1 MSNRS
6 ENTSTTS
13 SYYSGVSYGSND
25 NTSTT
30 NSYGSEGD
38 GIRFNNVFLLG
49 VKQNNLSFDG
59 LPTLSVKK
67 EYSITGN
74 LIDLQNDN
82 GVKNILQEGSEVFAK
97 IIESTQDIY
106 INELLIE
113 DASIQS
119 FSATGDHIKTAEYTA
134 TISSSKEST
143 LSSISLS
150 QNKDSQLEFAGN
162 NVGITDKDLKYL
174 ENLNESFSFSSDD
187 SGEVTV
193 NHNISCRFRNR
204 KALIFNKNITDKF
217 YEQEASKS
225 LQKESFLKNKGKG
238 ALIIHANNQYSINLT
253 LNEIC
258 LRDDGTA
265 GNYMLYFDYLGQKGA
280 QELWQDITIT
290 VGNSSDLENS
300 QVSKVV
306 NANAGR
312 YHIEFSSKKI
322 ISGEDL
328 PQGETPLQIQGGT
341 GLDSYFNNFK
351 LVKKDELAIEKS
363 RALSSFLLSSSPN
376 YGLLEN
382 QYKDTYGLSET
393 FVNFQTN
400 ESFDEMTLEY
410 AIQKTTKYG
419 NLDDQQN
426 YSTATNHTIN
436 IGEDG
441 IFNVTENCSVRA
453 LTTNTESKL
462 KEYVDEAIT
471 DSFERCKSAFI
482 SYSNAYKIDCDL
494 QEYNDVPNDPITAD
508 TFFSSPVGLT
518 KSFNFFQGI
527 ANVTITYTN
536 DPKIKSDHVHEYQQA
551 LEKTAGVNNITV
563 TGNIKGIGDTISQ
576 KNTATVNAFNAAKN
590 NIVSVV
596 QETRDNNGITGN
608 FYLNTSSVNTNKQDG
623 SLSYA
628 YNYTD
633 KRSLSKQSGNTIKRF
648 DISVSNDHPL
658 KTFNQFNIN
667 CSPIA
672 QIMGDLFSPLAT
684 NITISGSAYKGQSA
698 EDILDEV
705 KNILNQEGLL
715 CGLGL
720 YTNPDITVF
729 LNDESFSQDLNGNTF
744 NYNRQC
750 LDLSEAPKGWGSD
763 DTEEL
768 TVTTSNYTTTTY
780 EFDWSSEPTT
790 TTPNV
795 CAELNCDSE
804 CGSVCF
810 SLGCCTTTTADP
822 SISTTTT
829 TQQIDLEPNLINLY
843 SLSCADISKSLN
855 EESLSCK
862 SSDSRSLYNANSA
875 WTSQFQ
881 FNINRNFFTNK
892 DVELEGQNGIVVFE
906 IKFLSD
912 SDPVKVEL
920 FYGNQKVATSSMNSD
935 GNYGPFDAN
944 LNTNI
949 NEVDQY
955 ISTDKGTIPTRK
967 SELQEIL
974 AASGYLHN
982 CIESEFEITNG
993 FHQFIWFE
1001 FNYLDYIAAG
1011 ESNTIR
1017 FVVSNPGS
1025 RNSIEVVNR
1034 CDLSKNYQ
1042 DIGVITT
1049 TTEVPSTTTAITT
1062 TSTTLFPVTTTTV
1075 ITTTTVDPAT
1085 VIPDGVFTHG
1095 YFKSIKVPSGSDH
1108 TAGSITGS
1116 NKIFRGVP
1124 CNNNV
1129 FGNNENILYFL
1140 NSKINYFVIN
1150 PFLESDQDP
1159 TSSCE
1164 LLPDY
1169 AFAAGE
1175 ISSETMSENSKNTLK
1190 VINCEEPDVADA
1202 VRYDSIIVEIDDT
1215 SASFE
1220 DLALTNLADSS
1231 DTQTITD
1238 FRIQDDTIPE
1248 VSKSNYVILT
1258 IPQFF
1263 TGTAQNLYD
1272 SANTKFNIESTL
1284 GSPSSVNLY
1293 GGLSPTKQ
1301 FFYTRTASMDSNLI
1315 RSDESNVSHP
1325 NYENLGQYGN
1335 AVVFYG
1341 GNHLSNGSSIDLGGF
1356 VVFELKYDT
1365 SQVESNE
1372 FKWLKYQALNQQKA
1386 VSTWTKKVGGNTV
1399 YYDDQFNP
1407 DYQTRPSEIV
1417 VDSFLSKPFFV
1428 VGNEAQE
1435 LLNADNFIQCIE
1447 DHIFSEDSTE
1457 NTQTINKIKAH
1468 TSSLFNLG
1476 SVDAHDYEIVRKD
1489 ILLNDPRTLSQYYS
1503 APAGKT
1509 ATIVGVLTC
1518 AGTKEF
1524 IVDCSS
1530 NSANLGPYDYS
1541 DYYYDGYPP
1550 IPMSEALSSC
1560 NAYDSK
1566 TNYNSDL
1573 NYNYYGV
1580 DLYDVCEIS
1589 NSSIGAIRSVYF
1601 KVE

>member
-1 MSNRS
+1 MSSGS
-6 ENTSTTS
+6 EITSTTL
-13 SYYSGVSYGSND
+13 SYYSGVSYASNG

-30 NSYGSEGD
+30 NSYTDEEGKVK
-38 GIRFNNVFLLG
+38 FNNVFLLG

-59 LPTLSVKK
+59 LPTLSVQK

-82 GVKNILQEGSEVFAK
+82 GVKNILQEGSEVFTK
-97 IIESTQDIY
+97 IIEPAQDIY

-119 FSATGDHIKTAEYTA
+119 FSVTGDHIKTAEYTA
-134 TISSSKEST
+134 TISSSKESA

-174 ENLNESFSFSSDD
+174 ENLNENFNFSSDD

-193 NHNISCRFRNR
+193 NHNVNCRFRNR
-204 KALIFNKNITDKF
+204 KALIFNKHIIEKF
-217 YEQEASKS
+217 CEEGASKS

-238 ALIIHANNQYSINLT
+238 ALIVPANSQYSINLT

-265 GNYMLYFDYLGQKGA
+265 GNYILYFDYLGQKGA

-290 VGNSSDLENS
+290 IGNSSDQENS

-306 NANAGR
+306 NTNAGR

-322 ISGEDL
+322 ISDEDL
-328 PQGETPLQIQGGT
+328 PQGETPLKIEGGA

-410 AIQKTTKYG
+410 TIQKTTTYG

-426 YSTATNHTIN
+426 YSTATNHSIN

-441 IFNVTENCSVRA
+441 IFNVTENCTVRA

-482 SYSNAYKIDCDL
+482 SYSNAYNTDCDL
-494 QEYNDVPNDPITAD
+494 QEYDGVPNDPITAD

-527 ANVTITYTN
+527 ASVTITYTN

-576 KNTATVNAFNAAKN
+576 KNTATVNAFNTAKN
-590 NIVSVV
+590 NIVNVV
-596 QETRDNNGITGN
+596 QETRDNNGVTGN

-623 SLSYA
+623 SLSYT

-633 KRSLSKQSGNTIKRF
+633 KRSLSKQSGNIIKRF
-648 DISVSNDHPL
+648 DISISNDHPL

-667 CSPIA
+667 CFPVA

-684 NITISGSAYKGQSA
+684 NITISGNAYKGQSA

-729 LNDESFSQDLNGNTF
+729 LNDESFSQDLNGNAFT
-744 NYNRQC
+744 YNRQC
-750 LDLSEAPKGWGSD
+750 LDLSEIPTGWGSD

-768 TVTTSNYTTTTY
+768 TNTTSNNTTTTY
-780 EFDWSSEPTT
+780 EFDWDSIVTT
-790 TTPNV
+790 TTPSV
-795 CAELNCDSE
+795 CTELNCDSE
-804 CGSVCF
+804 CEDVCF

-822 SISTTTT
+822 SLSTTTT
-829 TQQIDLEPNLINLY
+829 TQQFDLEANLINLY
-843 SLSCADISKSLN
+843 SVSCADISASLN

-862 SSDSRSLYNANSA
+862 NSDSRDLYDANSA
-875 WTSQFQ
+875 WTNQFQ
-881 FNINRNFFTNK
+881 FDINRNFFTNK
-892 DVELEGQNGIVVFE
+892 DIQFEGQNGIIVFE

-920 FYGNQKVATSSMNSD
+920 VYGSKKVATSSMNSD

-944 LNTNI
+944 LNLNV

-955 ISTDKGTIPTRK
+955 ISTNKGTIPTRK
-967 SELQEIL
+967 SELQEAL
-974 AASGYLHN
+974 ATSGYLHN
-982 CIESEFEITNG
+982 CTESQLEITNG

-1049 TTEVPSTTTAITT
+1049 TTEEPTITTGITT

-1075 ITTTTVDPAT
+1075 ITTTTVDPTT

-1095 YFKSIKVPSGSDH
+1095 YFKSIKVPSGSNH

-1124 CNNNV
+1124 CNNNT
-1129 FGNNENILYFL
+1129 FSNNENILYFL
-1140 NSKINYFVIN
+1140 NSKINYFVVN
-1150 PFLESDQDP
+1150 PFLDADQNPD
-1159 TSSCE
+1159 TVCE

-1169 AFAAGE
+1169 TFAVGE
-1175 ISSETMSENSKNTLK
+1175 VSTETMSENSKSTLK
-1190 VINCEEPDVADA
+1190 VINCEEPDVNNA
-1202 VRYDSIIVEIDDT
+1202 VRYDSIIVEINSSD
-1215 SASFE
+1215 ASFE
-1220 DLALTNLADSS
+1220 NLTLTNLEDSS
-1231 DTQTITD
+1231 DTQTITN
-1238 FRIQDDTIPE
+1238 FRIQDDAVPE
-1248 VSKSNYVILT
+1248 VSKSNYIILT

-1263 TGTAQNLYD
+1263 TGTAQDLYD

-1284 GSPSSVNLY
+1284 GAPSSVNLY
-1293 GGLSPTKQ
+1293 GGLNSTKQ
-1301 FFYTRTASMDSNLI
+1301 FFYARGASMDSNLI

-1325 NYENLGQYGN
+1325 NYEDKGNYQN

-1341 GNHLSNGSSIDLGGF
+1341 GSHLSNGSSIDLGGF

-1365 SQVESNE
+1365 SKVESNE
-1372 FKWLKYQALNQQKA
+1372 FKWLKYQALNHKKA
-1386 VSTWTKKVGGNTV
+1386 VSTWTKKEGGDTV
-1399 YYDDQFNP
+1399 YYDDAFNP
-1407 DYQTRPSEIV
+1407 DYQTRPSEIL
-1417 VDSFLSKPFFV
+1417 VDSFFSKPFFV
-1428 VGNEAQE
+1428 VGSEAQE
-1435 LLNADNFIQCIE
+1435 LLNTDSFVQCIE
-1447 DHIFSEDSTE
+1447 SHIFSEDSAK
-1457 NTQTINKIKAH
+1457 NTQTVDEIKAH
-1468 TSSLFNLG
+1468 TSDLFAFG
-1476 SVDAHDYEIVRKD
+1476 SSSAHDYEIVQKNL
-1489 ILLNDPRTLSQYYS
+1489 LLNDSRTLSEYYT
-1503 APAGKT
+1503 APEGKT
-1509 ATIVGVLTC
+1509 ATIIGVLTC

-1524 IVDCSS
+1524 ITDCSA
-1530 NSANLGPYDYS
+1530 NSALIGPYDPY
-1541 DYYYDGYPP
+1541 DYYYYGYPP
-1550 IPMSEALSSC
+1550 IPMSDALSSC
-1560 NAYDSK
+1560 NNYESK
-1566 TNYNSDL
+1566 TNYDASL
-1573 NYNYYGV
+1573 NYNYYGA
-1580 DLYDVCEIS
+1580 DLYDVCEVS
-1589 NSSIGAIRSVYF
+1589 NTSIGSIRSVYF